1 VKRFNRSK
9 LSSCNKCPLRDNKRV
24 WGEYPTDSKP
34 RIVLVGEAPGRDEDY
49 EGKPFVGM
57 AGRKLNWA
65 LYEAGIQR
73 HQVGVSNVISCRP
86 PGNDIGSNEG
96 LEALECC
103 KRGFLSELAS
113 WKKDGVRV
121 VVPLGNTALR
131 SLGIEET
138 ISKARGSVYVQDGLV
153 ILPTYHPSFINR
165 GMQKE
170 EPTWIADLEKA
181 LQLSKKKYQPPKE
194 NFTIFPSLKDIESFY
209 RRVKETKGTVA
220 VDIETTGLRPDVSD
234 ILVVGLASDGETA
247 VSFPFFSSG
256 LRRYWKPDEQNK
268 AFNLLRK
275 ILSLPTMFQ
284 NALFDVPFLE
294 NNGFE
299 VPNIVHDVLLLHHCI
314 HPELP
319 HRLDYIVSI
328 YGTTPYWKGEMKRKE
343 GFTSDVPDETLRTYN
358 LRDAVVLHQV
368 LPGLLED
375 AKEYKVLPTYEKVS
389 VPLIRPIMSMTMNG
403 LPLDTAKL
411 ESWKGELRRKHGRLE
426 KELRDIANLPSE
438 FNLSSGDHLRYLL
451 YGLEPVQYIRC
462 LEELSKYE
470 IEGSKLRKEKTYS
483 YIDENTGE
491 EKTVTSRTK
500 KYQDLLNTKNAF
512 HKTTPFQLPKGYT
525 RRKRTATG
533 GLAVDEETML
543 NIQIAANNRLSLVRK
558 FVNPKP
564 EHEAEEAELSRLIL
578 WLSTFRSFQE
588 VDKLL
593 STYTSFPTWRDGRV
607 HPRYLIHGTATGRL
621 CVDPDTTFVEMPRD
635 LRKYPKGVPM
645 REVKEGDWVYS
656 FDWKRELCLKRVKWI
671 GPTKYGETV
680 IVTYRESEKAPLQK
694 LILSP
699 DHLVRM
705 WIPRCKGTGGEWEYA
720 GNLEPG
726 DRLMCMPPRGWKEGY
741 ATFFP
746 HSRNRGQ
753 GAKGGGPV
761 KEHRFVY
768 RETHGLKKDLG
779 KAVIHH
785 KDGNPRNNHPDN
797 LEWMESI
804 TAHLREHRCTPEDY
818 EWAALVGIGKKG
830 KQLSESTRRHYLAR
844 ARKMRVQGQNHIVVS
859 VEPGPI
865 KELWDLEVE
874 ETHCFIGNDV
884 ALHNSS
890 REPNAQNIPPEARK
904 VFVASEGFLFLEADY
919 SNLELRI
926 LSWESDD
933 DVLQNTFAKGENAH
947 DNNTKDLFGITPEDP
962 LWKPARKA
970 SKIYIFGRNYGG
982 GLKGIYKRVM
992 QQVPELGLTFA
1003 QFVSADERYRRLHP
1017 KYTEWCTRVEGEVRS
1032 TKRLVNAFGRHRI
1045 FLGTAEE
1052 IQREGLN
1059 FGIQSAAADII
1070 NRATIRIFDL
1080 LRSKRS
1086 RLIGQIHDALLLE
1099 VAVEELEEVKA
1110 IVRKEMERPLKAWGK
1125 TVSFPVEIKIGESWG
1140 SMKEVA

>member
-1 VKRFNRSK
+1 LKRFSRTK
-9 LSSCNKCPLRDNKRV
+9 LSNCHSCPLRDGKRV
-24 WGEYPTDSKP
+24 WGEYPTESKP
-34 RIVLVGEAPGRDEDY
+34 RIVLLGEAPGRDEDY
-49 EGKPFVGM
+49 EGRPFVGM

-256 LRRYWKPDEQNK
+256 LRRYWKPDEQKK

-451 YGLEPVQYIRC
+451 YGLEPNQYTRC
-462 LEELSKYE
+462 LDELSKYE
-470 IEGSKLRKEKTYS
+470 IEGSRLKK
-483 YIDENTGE
+483 N
-491 EKTVTSRTK
+491 TK
-500 KYQDLLNTKNAF
+500 KYAALQGTVKAF
-512 HKTTPFQLPKGYT
+512 AETTPFTLPKGYS

-564 EHEAEEAELSRLIL
+564 EHEAEKAELSRLIL

-621 CVDPDTTFVEMPRD
+621 
-635 LRKYPKGVPM
+635 
-645 REVKEGDWVYS
+645 
-656 FDWKRELCLKRVKWI
+656 
-671 GPTKYGETV
+671 
-680 IVTYRESEKAPLQK
+680 
-694 LILSP
+694 
-699 DHLVRM
+699 
-705 WIPRCKGTGGEWEYA
+705 
-720 GNLEPG
+720 
-726 DRLMCMPPRGWKEGY
+726 
-741 ATFFP
+741 
-746 HSRNRGQ
+746 
-753 GAKGGGPV
+753 
-761 KEHRFVY
+761 
-768 RETHGLKKDLG
+768 
-779 KAVIHH
+779 
-785 KDGNPRNNHPDN
+785 
-797 LEWMESI
+797 
-804 TAHLREHRCTPEDY
+804 
-818 EWAALVGIGKKG
+818 
-830 KQLSESTRRHYLAR
+830 
-844 ARKMRVQGQNHIVVS
+844 
-859 VEPGPI
+859 
-865 KELWDLEVE
+865 
-874 ETHCFIGNDV
+874 
-884 ALHNSS
+884 SS

-904 VFVASEGFLFLEADY
+904 VFVAPEGFLFLEADY

-992 QQVPELGLTFA
+992 QQVPELGLTFD
-1003 QFVSADERYRRLHP
+1003 QFVKADERYRSLHP
-1017 KYTEWCTRVEGEVRS
+1017 KYTEWYLRTAGECRGS
-1032 TKRLVNAFGRHRI
+1032 KRLVNSFGRHRI
-1045 FLGTAEE
+1045 FLGTAAEVE
-1052 IQREGLN
+1052 REGLN
-1059 FGIQSAAADII
+1059 FPIQSAAADII
-1070 NRATIRIFDL
+1070 NRATIRIFGL

-1110 IVRKEMERPLKAWGK
+1110 MVRKEMERPLKAWGK